1 MLVTTVIIFA
11 STDAEI
17 REQTHVKQ
25 DACVVSKVSPH
36 RCLLITKENNNYDG
50 RIRLMSPLPYEQKQH
65 GSRAGLLLWCRQE
78 VQNRLTFLV
87 FSTRMCLRGN
97 LPKCK

>member
-50 RIRLMSPLPYEQKQH
+50 RIRLMSPSPYEQKQH
-65 GSRAGLLLWCRQE
+65 GSHAGLLLPSRKYSTDSLSWNA
-78 VQNRLTFLV
+78 VLV
-87 FSTRMCLRGN
+87 N
-97 LPKCK
+97 